1 MNEKRDWRD
10 VIDRVNLYK
19 VVSVLTI
26 VTAVPLLYY
35 FWVKDENSLL
45 MSVGIT
51 IMVLWGAVIALMV
64 GLTIVAMFLVV
75 FKLIL
80 DIIKPMLRWF
90 LY

>member
-1 MNEKRDWRD
+1 MKDKKDWRD
-10 VIDRVNLYK
+10 VIDKVNLYK

-26 VTAVPLLYY
+26 VTSVPLLYY

-51 IMVLWGAVIALMV
+51 IMVLWGAVIAFLC
-64 GLTIVAMFLVV
+64 GLTLVAMLLVLLK
-75 FKLIL
+75 FIF
-80 DIIKPMLRWF
+80 DIIKPILRWF

>member
-1 MNEKRDWRD
+1 MKDKKDWRD
-10 VIDRVNLYK
+10 VIDKVNLYK

-51 IMVLWGAVIALMV
+51 IMVLWGAVIAFLV
-64 GLTIVAMFLVV
+64 GLTLVV
-75 FKLIL
+75 MLFVLL
-80 DIIKPMLRWF
+80 DYIFYIIKPILRWF

>member
-19 VVSVLTI
+19 VVSVLAI

-64 GLTIVAMFLVV
+64 GLTIVAMFLVI

>member
-1 MNEKRDWRD
+1 MKDKKDWRD
-10 VIDRVNLYK
+10 VIDKVNLYK

-51 IMVLWGAVIALMV
+51 IMVLWGAVIAFLV
-64 GLTIVAMFLVV
+64 GLTLVV
-75 FKLIL
+75 MLFVLL
-80 DIIKPMLRWF
+80 DYIFYVIKPILRWF

>member
-1 MNEKRDWRD
+1 MKDKKDWRD
-10 VIDRVNLYK
+10 VIDKVNLYK

-35 FWVKDENSLL
+35 FWIKDENSLL

-51 IMVLWGAVIALMV
+51 IMVLWGAVIALV
-64 GLTIVAMFLVV
+64 LGLTLVV
-75 FKLIL
+75 MLFVLL
-80 DIIKPMLRWF
+80 DYIFYIIKPILRWF

>member
-1 MNEKRDWRD
+1 MKDKKDWRD
-10 VIDRVNLYK
+10 VIDKVNLYK

-26 VTAVPLLYY
+26 VTSVPLLYY

-51 IMVLWGAVIALMV
+51 IMVLWGAVIAFFC
-64 GLTIVAMFLVV
+64 GLTLVAMLFVLLK
-75 FKLIL
+75 FIF
-80 DIIKPMLRWF
+80 DIIKPILRWF

>member
-1 MNEKRDWRD
+1 MKDKKDWRD
-10 VIDRVNLYK
+10 VIDKVNLYK

-51 IMVLWGAVIALMV
+51 IMVLWRAVIALV
-64 GLTIVAMFLVV
+64 LGLTLVV
-75 FKLIL
+75 MLFVLL
-80 DIIKPMLRWF
+80 DYIFYVIKPILRWF

>member
-1 MNEKRDWRD
+1 MKDKKDWRD
-10 VIDRVNLYK
+10 VIDKVNLYK

-35 FWVKDENSLL
+35 LWVKEENSLL

-51 IMVLWGAVIALMV
+51 IMVLWGAVIAFLV
-64 GLTIVAMFLVV
+64 GLTLVV
-75 FKLIL
+75 MLFVLL
-80 DIIKPMLRWF
+80 DYIFYVIKPILRWF

>member
-1 MNEKRDWRD
+1 VKDKKDWRD
-10 VIDRVNLYK
+10 VIDKVNLYK

-51 IMVLWGAVIALMV
+51 IMVLWGAVIAFLV
-64 GLTIVAMFLVV
+64 GLTLVV
-75 FKLIL
+75 MLFVLL
-80 DIIKPMLRWF
+80 DYIFYVIKPILRWF